1 MGNLNGISELRILE
15 GYGKEAGAKALPPRR
30 DSCRG
35 CVDRSLAWEDHS
47 WTLAHSVLHIRECII
62 VLYLGMAKE
71 ISNLP
76 YWCISRIMTKK
87 VAKPQNKHAVG
98 LITTKQF
105 TKYSWTYLLSM
116 REKSDFVILLIH
128 SKLFTNMA
136 YKLKQL
142 WAISCTEK
150 NCFHHSSPFHPNYLQ
165 EWQFWLAAVLQMGLF
180 WATN

>member
-30 DSCRG
+30 DSCRD

-76 YWCISRIMTKK
+76 YWCISRIMTKEFE
-87 VAKPQNKHAVG
+87 AANPQSKHVDR
-98 LITTKQF
+98 LIPPSSSQ
-105 TKYSWTYLLSM
+105 
-116 REKSDFVILLIH
+116 I
-128 SKLFTNMA
+128 FTNTLWITRKLRKRSPKKLDFNIFFLSSSIIVKQEARQLILILILCQPTHMYG
-136 YKLKQL
+136 YKD
-142 WAISCTEK
+142 S
-150 NCFHHSSPFHPNYLQ
+150 
-165 EWQFWLAAVLQMGLF
+165 VL
-180 WATN
+180 